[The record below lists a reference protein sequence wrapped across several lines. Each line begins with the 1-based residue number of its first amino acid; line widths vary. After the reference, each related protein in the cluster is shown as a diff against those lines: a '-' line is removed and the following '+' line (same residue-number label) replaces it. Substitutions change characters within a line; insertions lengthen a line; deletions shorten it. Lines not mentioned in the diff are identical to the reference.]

1 MNYKAY
7 IYVVSVLL
15 TAYTLSGINYDKFI
29 KKNKVLEAR
38 LLVLILS
45 FSIGYLITNFITD
58 FLEVSRIIK

>member
-7 IYVVSVLL
+7 IYVLSVLL
-15 TAYTLSGINYDKFI
+15 TAYTLSGLNFDKFI

-45 FSIGYLITNFITD
+45 MSIGYLVTNFITD
-58 FLEVSRIIK
+58 FLEVSRIIQ

>member
-7 IYVVSVLL
+7 IYVLSVLL
-15 TAYTLSGINYDKFI
+15 TAYTLSGLNFDKFI

-45 FSIGYLITNFITD
+45 MSIGYLVTNFITD

>member
-7 IYVVSVLL
+7 IYVLSVLL
-15 TAYTLSGINYDKFI
+15 TAYTLSGLNFDKFI

-45 FSIGYLITNFITD
+45 MSIGYLVTNFITD
-58 FLEVSRIIK
+58 FIEVSRIIK

>member
-7 IYVVSVLL
+7 IYVISVLL
-15 TAYTLSGINYDKFI
+15 SAYTLSGLNFDAFI

-45 FSIGYLITNFITD
+45 ISLGYLLTNFITD
-58 FLEVSRIIK
+58 FISVSSIIK

>member
-7 IYVVSVLL
+7 IYVITVLL
-15 TAYTLSGINYDKFI
+15 SAYTLSGLNYDKFI